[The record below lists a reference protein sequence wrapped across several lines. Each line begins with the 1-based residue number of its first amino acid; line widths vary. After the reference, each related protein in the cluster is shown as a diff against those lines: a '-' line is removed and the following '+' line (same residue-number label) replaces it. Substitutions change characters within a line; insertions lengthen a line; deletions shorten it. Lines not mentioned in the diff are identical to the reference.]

1 MSLTQQIAAR
11 WEGATPRARLVRAME
26 RVPYAVGLAVAHD
39 ESAARG
45 ILVIDAT
52 GPVFV
57 RAEQVAMDRLAA
69 LRTYFDELVVDLVC
83 VPASE
88 ADALDVP
95 PEIEVYRYGT
105 PT

>member
-1 MSLTQQIAAR
+1 
-11 WEGATPRARLVRAME
+11 ME
-26 RVPYAVGLAVAHD
+26 RVPYAVGIAVAHD
-39 ESAARG
+39 ESASRG

-57 RAEQVAMDRLAA
+57 RAEQVAMDRLQT
-69 LRTYFDELVVDLVC
+69 LRRYVDERVVDLIC

-88 ADALDVP
+88 ADALDLP

-105 PT
+105 TTQAAAFRMTATATD